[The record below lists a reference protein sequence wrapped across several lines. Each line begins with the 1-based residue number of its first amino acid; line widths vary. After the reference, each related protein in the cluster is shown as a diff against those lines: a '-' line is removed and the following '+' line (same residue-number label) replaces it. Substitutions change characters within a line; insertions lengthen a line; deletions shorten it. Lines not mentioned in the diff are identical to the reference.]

1 MKSIKLAVALTAL
14 FTSLVLQPVHIVVVK
29 TEQIVKDT
37 KRGKQIQADVSKEQR
52 KLAAPFEKIEEKL
65 KQQEADLMEEQKALA
80 KEDENFKSQAALLSP
95 DARADKYDE
104 LQKKHRDLDEK
115 VADFQRAMRKAHEDA
130 KKVDQKLEQFYRK
143 EMMIFEQEIKALI
156 EEISKS
162 EGWDIVLAKE
172 TLIFASESVDKTNV
186 IVKKLDDKEDK
197 RIAAMKASS
206 AVKK

>member
-1 MKSIKLAVALTAL
+1 MKSIKLAVTLTAL

-37 KRGKQIQADVSKEQR
+37 KRGKQIQADVAKEQR
-52 KLAAPFEKIEEKL
+52 RLAAPFEKIEEKL

-95 DARADKYDE
+95 DARADRYDE

-143 EMMIFEQEIKALI
+143 EMMVFEQEIKTLI
-156 EEISKS
+156 EDIAKS
-162 EGWDIVLAKE
+162 ESWDIVLAKE
-172 TLIFASESVDKTNV
+172 TLIFASESVDKTSV